1 MWQANQRPH
10 HLSLVPPRCTLL
22 VRLPR
27 DQPWPP
33 YCRKP
38 KSRKSH
44 KFWPFRLFLSPRALW
59 SPHNVFGPPTMVA
72 AVVDFQDQSFLALT
86 AIWNIMFLQRASVF
100 IILYFG
106 ICVCIS
112 ICICIFAQSPTRG
125 TSRSP
130 SGRSHLH
137 RMLGTQLIYNSSTPD
152 IQGSWEKLQIS
163 TQFLQMLMKEK
174 TQKQLATVQVY
185 NDRN

>member
-44 KFWPFRLFLSPRALW
+44 KFWPFWPFFSPLPLW
-59 SPHNVFGPPTMVA
+59 SPPNVFDPPTMVA

-112 ICICIFAQSPTRG
+112 FVFVILSRAPRVGPAAPNLGDRTSTECLGPNLSTTARPQIFKVLERNCKY
-125 TSRSP
+125 R
-130 SGRSHLH
+130 H
-137 RMLGTQLIYNSSTPD
+137 SSC
-152 IQGSWEKLQIS
+152 KC
-163 TQFLQMLMKEK
+163 
-174 TQKQLATVQVY
+174 
-185 NDRN
+185 